1 MRNFFDEN
9 YKRWADKYYEQR
21 LEYNATNIGTVVY
34 EIYLKGSDGSLSY
47 VGSTPNTTFNT
58 SLSNGTSATFV
69 VKSAYTIFKNNA
81 STGSE
86 ITVKISPSIPGG
98 DGDDNDND
106 NDNVDDE
113 NQDKDDDSDNENQ
126 N

>member
-1 MRNFFDEN
+1 MSKKS
-9 YKRWADKYYEQR
+9 KR
-21 LEYNATNIGTVVY
+21 
-34 EIYLKGSDGSLSY
+34 SY
-47 VGSTPNTTFNT
+47 VLTSTKIGSTPNTTFNT

-113 NQDKDDDSDNENQ
+113 NQDKDDDSDNPRSARYLYDNIQSFSYYQE
-126 N
+126 